1 MGQGAQHRSLC
12 TSIAIVAFLAIIATG
27 CSDAAT
33 VGGGASPAALPPFTA
48 TIPAVSLERMHEAE
62 QTLTGEDAT
71 LDATNPQAMQTLL
84 DGAGFV
90 GARERIYTGGRGAV
104 SRVAL
109 RAWQFSSAHGAGSF
123 LDWLR
128 VNATHEVIGEAK
140 AVDGPTPVFF
150 VHEPS
155 GCCHEETPVY
165 LSAWRHGDVVW
176 TVQASGPRIQT
187 PPVVAL
193 VHRFEQEV

>member
-1 MGQGAQHRSLC
+1 MRQGAQHRLASA
-12 TSIAIVAFLAIIATG
+12 SITVVVLLALIASG

-33 VGGGASPAALPPFTA
+33 VGIAPSPAARVTA

-71 LDATNPQAMQTLL
+71 LDATDPQAMQTLL

-104 SRVAL
+104 SRLVL
-109 RAWQFSSAHGAGSF
+109 RAWQFSSAQGAGSF
-123 LDWLR
+123 LDWLGA
-128 VNATHEVIGEAK
+128 NATHDVIGEAK
-140 AVDGPTPVFF
+140 AVDGPTQVFF

-165 LSAWRHGDVVW
+165 LAAWPHGDVVW

-187 PPVVAL
+187 PPVAAL